1 MGIVR
6 TKLFVDGMTCAAC
19 EARIRKVLVSLQGVT
34 DVSVRLKG
42 GTAEFSYDDQLIDV
56 QTVKAAIE
64 KIGYAVR
71 ESRSGGSSAAIG
83 IGVLLAAAYLLASS
97 SGVFQSLPKIDSS
110 VGYAMLFLI
119 GMLTS
124 IHCVAMCGGIALSQS
139 VPDCRP
145 DSSSDG
151 DGRLQRLI
159 PGLLYNAGRVL
170 SYTALGGVIGAV
182 GGAFDF
188 APGVRGAISAVAG
201 VFMVFLGLKMLGLL
215 GKLPLALFR
224 IPHPLRKSFGRIAA
238 WFRLRGP
245 FAVGILNGFM
255 PCGPLQTMQ
264 VYALGTGSAFAG
276 ALSMFLFSAGTVPLM
291 LVFGLTAALLPRKF
305 VPHMVKAS
313 AVLVMFLGIVTV
325 GRAAALAGI
334 PIPSFSPLS
343 PGSPVS
349 PKYASATS
357 IPGRRGGA
365 AGAVATI
372 SNGVQT
378 ITTEFKDGY
387 YVPFTVQAGVPL
399 KWTIRVKEEDLN
411 GCNNPVEVPAYK
423 IRKVLVPGDNVIEF
437 TPAKEGPIRYS
448 CWMGMITSKIAVVKD
463 LGSAVAEGGSAGG
476 SIADLIEPGVG
487 GGCCSGAADPAF
499 AGGRIPVE
507 TIGMPVVKNG
517 VQEMTINVG
526 RGGYSPAAF
535 VLQKGMKAVITFKG
549 DGIDSCNSP
558 VVFPEFNGSLD
569 LAKGERQTPPIPV
582 TGDFTFRC
590 WMGMIN
596 GYAKAVDDLSNV
608 DIEKIREEIGNYR
621 ASAGSGG
628 CCGSAPAAK

>member
-1 MGIVR
+1 MGIVQR
-6 TKLFVDGMTCAAC
+6 KLYVDGMTCAVC
-19 EARIRKVLVSLQGVT
+19 EGRIRNVLESLQGVT
-34 DVSVRLKG
+34 DVSVRLED
-42 GTAEFSYDDQLIDV
+42 GTAEFSYDDKLIDV
-56 QTVKAAIE
+56 QIVKAAVE

-71 ESRSGGSSAAIG
+71 DGRGNGSSAAIG
-83 IGVLLAAAYLLASS
+83 IGVLLFAAYLLASS

-110 VGYAMLFLI
+110 VGYAMLILI

-139 VPDCRP
+139 VPAFQTEF
-145 DSSSDG
+145 SSG
-151 DGRLQRLI
+151 ADGRLDRLI

-188 APGVRGAISAVAG
+188 SPGVRGTISAVAG
-201 VFMVFLGLKMLGLL
+201 TFMVFLGLKLLGLL
-215 GKLPLALFR
+215 GKLPLARIR
-224 IPHPLRKSFGRIAA
+224 IPNQLRKSIGRFTA
-238 WFRLRGP
+238 WIRMRGP

-276 ALSMFLFSAGTVPLM
+276 ALSMFLFSVGTVPLM

-313 AVLVMFLGIVTV
+313 AVLVMFLGFVTV
-325 GRAAALAGI
+325 SRAAALAGI
-334 PIPSFSPLS
+334 SLPSFDQLS
-343 PGSPVS
+343 PGSLGS
-349 PKYASATS
+349 SNYASAES
-357 IPGRRGGA
+357 IPGRKVGA

-372 SNGVQT
+372 SDGVQT

-437 TPAKEGPIRYS
+437 TPAKEGTIRYS
-448 CWMGMITSKIAVVKD
+448 CWMGMIASKIAVVKD
-463 LGSAVAEGGSAGG
+463 LGSVVAEGGSAGE
-476 SIADLIEPGVG
+476 SIADLIEPRVG
-487 GGCCSGAADPAF
+487 GGCCSSAADPAF
-499 AGGRIPVE
+499 AGGRIPIE
-507 TIGMPVVKNG
+507 TIGMPVVKDG
-517 VQEMTINVG
+517 VQEMTITIG

-549 DGIDSCNSP
+549 DDIDSCNSP
-558 VVFPEFNGSLD
+558 VEFPDINVSLD

-582 TGDFTFRC
+582 TGDFTFSC

-596 GYAKAVDDLSNV
+596 GFAKAVDDLSNV
-608 DIEKIREEIGNYR
+608 DIEKVREEIGNYR

-628 CCGSAPAAK
+628 CCGPAPATK